1 MTPFSRNVPTAGV
14 PTAGVPTE
22 GVPTRSVSPRD
33 RRVSQHSP
41 VGEVGMIASRL
52 YSAREMAGFARCTLA
67 QLEYLSEIELL
78 VPRARSRE
86 GRQRYDDEDLL
97 RLQQIRI
104 GRARGLALEEIRR
117 WLASCALGGSCHDE
131 LPARPSVAVAKSA
144 LYVETE
150 VKAETDADRVAFQR
164 EAGALYAALSAR
176 RRAGVAPALA
186 ELQAWTEWHCCH
198 INRWFRA
205 CDPTEHVAFG
215 RAIAD
220 SPYHSAHI
228 ERHGRDLTSF
238 MLSVL
243 EAHTL

>member
-1 MTPFSRNVPTAGV
+1 
-14 PTAGVPTE
+14 
-22 GVPTRSVSPRD
+22 
-33 RRVSQHSP
+33 
-41 VGEVGMIASRL
+41 MIASRL
-52 YSAREMAGFARCTLA
+52 YSPREMASFARCTLA

-78 VPRARSRE
+78 VPSARSRE

-117 WLASCALGGSCHDE
+117 WLDARALGASCHDG
-131 LPARPSVAVAKSA
+131 LPVRPSALTAKSA

-176 RRAGVAPALA
+176 RRAGVAPVDA
-186 ELQAWTEWHCCH
+186 ELQAWAEWHCCH

-205 CDPTEHVAFG
+205 CDPADHVAFG

-220 SPYHSAHI
+220 SPYHCAHI

>member
-1 MTPFSRNVPTAGV
+1 
-14 PTAGVPTE
+14 
-22 GVPTRSVSPRD
+22 
-33 RRVSQHSP
+33 
-41 VGEVGMIASRL
+41 MIARL
-52 YSAREMAGFARCTLA
+52 YSPREMAGFARCTLA
-67 QLEYLSEIELL
+67 QLEYLNEIELL
-78 VPRARSRE
+78 VPRARACD

-117 WLASCALGGSCHDE
+117 WLAAAALDGSCHDGP
-131 LPARPSVAVAKSA
+131 PAKPCARSSRCA

-150 VKAETDADRVAFQR
+150 VKAETDADRVAFQH
-164 EAGALYAALSAR
+164 EAGALYATLSAR
-176 RRAGVAPALA
+176 RRAGVAAADA

-205 CDPTEHVAFG
+205 CGPAEHVAFG
-215 RAIAD
+215 RAIAE
-220 SPYHSAHI
+220 SPYHSAQI
-228 ERHGRDLTSF
+228 ERHGKHLTSF

>member
-1 MTPFSRNVPTAGV
+1 MTPALLRSALTA
-14 PTAGVPTE
+14 
-22 GVPTRSVSPRD
+22 SVCERD
-33 RRVSQHSP
+33 RRASQHSP
-41 VGEVGMIASRL
+41 KGELGMTSSRL
-52 YSAREMAGFARCTLA
+52 YAPREMARFARCTLA
-67 QLEYLSEIELL
+67 QLEYLSEIGLL
-78 VPRARSRE
+78 VPSAPSRE

-117 WLASCALGGSCHDE
+117 WLDARALGASCHDG
-131 LPARPSVAVAKSA
+131 PAWPSALAARSA

-176 RRAGVAPALA
+176 RRAGVAPVDA
-186 ELQAWTEWHCCH
+186 ELLAWTEWHCCH

-220 SPYHSAHI
+220 SPFHSAHI
-228 ERHGRDLTSF
+228 ERHGRALTSF